1 MFPRYLINFNLREI
15 DEEYVDFLVIGSGLA
30 GLYVAFNLARYGRV
44 LMLSK
49 ITLLGGSSYYA
60 QGGIAAALGE
70 KDSPACHYKDTIKAG
85 AGLCN
90 KRAVKILVREG
101 PRHVRELIRLG
112 APFDCKDEK
121 LNFSIEGAHSRPRV
135 IHAGGDTTGREICK
149 TLITH
154 VNNSPNITIMEQ
166 VMAVDLLTSH
176 RRCKG
181 ALVINS
187 KGGLLAVHAGAVVI
201 ATGGIG
207 QIYRTTTNPAE
218 STGDGIAMA
227 LRAGAALMNME
238 FIQFH
243 PTALDHPAAGGF
255 LISEA
260 VRGEGAVLRNSA
272 GEQFMQS
279 YHPAAELA
287 PRDIVAR
294 GIHEQIFGAGEKVY
308 LDATGFAAGHFKIRF
323 PSIWQRLIDVGLDP
337 EKTWIP
343 VSPAAHYLMGGILTD
358 TWGRTKL
365 RGLYACG
372 ETACSGVNGANRLA
386 SNSLLECLVY
396 GARTARAAA
405 TDWVRPGKPA
415 HFAADWNEEVELNE
429 EECAIQDQKLRSL
442 MEQHA
447 GIVRN
452 TAGLKKA
459 TAEILAMAAQAP
471 LKVKNHTCLEL
482 QNKIVTAHAVV
493 SAALARNKSCGAHY
507 RSDGSNND

>member
-1 MFPRYLINFNLREI
+1 MFQRFLINFNLSEVN
-15 DEEYVDFLVIGSGLA
+15 DEYIDFLVIGSGLA

-70 KDSPACHYKDTIKAG
+70 KDSSVCHYRDTIKAG

-90 KRAVKILVREG
+90 RKAVKILAREG

-112 APFDCKDEK
+112 IPFDYKDEK
-121 LNFSIEGAHSRPRV
+121 LIFSMEGAHSRPRI
-135 IHAGGDTTGREICK
+135 IHAGGDATGREICK
-149 TLITH
+149 TLTDQ
-154 VNNSPNITIMEQ
+154 VANSPNITIMEQ
-166 VMAVDLLTSH
+166 VMAIDLLTGSQ
-176 RRCKG
+176 RCRGTLVLDGKG
-181 ALVINS
+181 S
-187 KGGLLAVHAGAVVI
+187 LLAIYAKAVVI

-218 STGDGIAMA
+218 STGDGIGMA
-227 LRAGAALMNME
+227 LRAGAVLKNME

-243 PTALDHPAAGGF
+243 PTALDHPVAGGF

-260 VRGEGAVLRNSA
+260 VRGEGAVLRNSS
-272 GEQFMQS
+272 GDRFMQS

-294 GIHEQIFGAGEKVY
+294 GIHQQIFEADEKVY
-308 LDATGFAAGHFKIRF
+308 LDATGFAAGYFKSRF
-323 PSIWQRLIDVGLDP
+323 PSIWQKLSEIGLDP
-337 EKTWIP
+337 GKTWIP

-358 TWGRTKL
+358 TWGRTNLK
-365 RGLYACG
+365 GLYACG
-372 ETACSGVNGANRLA
+372 EVACTGVNGANRLA
-386 SNSLLECLVY
+386 SNSLLECLVF

-405 TDWVRPGKPA
+405 AERILSRRLA
-415 HFAADWNEEVELNE
+415 HFSTGSEEILLNE
-429 EECAIQDQKLRSL
+429 TDCAVQDQKLRNL

-452 TAGLKKA
+452 APGLKKA
-459 TAEILAMAAQAP
+459 IAELTAMTATAP
-471 LKVKNHTCLEL
+471 LKSGDRTCLEL
-482 QNKIVTAHAVV
+482 QNKIIAAHAVA
-493 SAALARNKSCGAHY
+493 SAALARRKSRGAHY
-507 RSDGSNND
+507 RSDSLNCN